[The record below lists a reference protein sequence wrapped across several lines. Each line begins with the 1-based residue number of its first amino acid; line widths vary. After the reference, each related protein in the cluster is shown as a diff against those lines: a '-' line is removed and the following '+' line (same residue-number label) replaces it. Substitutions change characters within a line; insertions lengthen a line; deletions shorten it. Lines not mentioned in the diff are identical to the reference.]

1 MRLVTVKGPINDGL
15 LQCICDLYGRYVN
28 PRYQQ
33 LQFVRTVFNGNPIG
47 YSYHAFLYEGQEAV
61 GCYSIIP
68 MEVISRDR
76 LILAGKG
83 EALFLRSEY
92 RKGSAGETQL
102 FAPGLTLI
110 THAHTLARKDGI
122 DLLFCLAPLRLRS
135 IFKATGFSRLNARLD
150 HRYFLLR
157 PQAIRQLAPHLW
169 RRTAA
174 SVISL
179 AQQCPHRLVGWLAAS
194 SLLPRLRV
202 GPNYDAH
209 RLRTIA
215 ARHLVEPDRWSIAVT
230 ERSLSWWMTMS
241 HLRAITVDD
250 NDEECVLIVGGA
262 PKSNL
267 EIFDWHLRD
276 NHTMRALRILSYIVR
291 IADQQGVATIS
302 FAKRLSGNRS
312 LSRAATLLGF
322 LSWPVERVMFV
333 RSTDPFHSVRDNIYF
348 DSLFSL

>member
-28 PRYQQ
+28 PRYQN

-47 YSYHAFLYEGQEAV
+47 YSYHAFLYEGHEAV

-83 EALFLRSEY
+83 EALFLRREY

-110 THAHTLARKDGI
+110 THTHTLARKDGI
-122 DLLFCLAPLRLRS
+122 DLLFCLAPPRLS
-135 IFKATGFSRLNARLD
+135 PIFKATGFSQLDARLD

-157 PQAIRQLAPHLW
+157 PQAVRQLAPHLW

-174 SVISL
+174 SVLSL
-179 AQQCPHRLVGWLAAS
+179 AQHCSHRLGWLATS

-202 GPNYDAH
+202 GTNHDAQ

-215 ARHLVEPDRWSIAVT
+215 ARHLVEPHRWSVAVT
-230 ERSLSWWMTMS
+230 ERSLSWWLTMRY
-241 HLRAITVDD
+241 LRAITVED

-262 PKSNL
+262 PKSNM
-267 EIFDWHLRD
+267 EIFDWNLRD
-276 NHTMRALRILSYIVR
+276 NHAMRALRMLSYIVR
-291 IADQQGVATIS
+291 IADQQGAATIS
-302 FAKRLSGNRS
+302 FAKKLSGNRS

-333 RSTDPFHSVRDNIYF
+333 RSSDPFHSVRENMYF
-348 DSLFSL
+348 NSLFSL